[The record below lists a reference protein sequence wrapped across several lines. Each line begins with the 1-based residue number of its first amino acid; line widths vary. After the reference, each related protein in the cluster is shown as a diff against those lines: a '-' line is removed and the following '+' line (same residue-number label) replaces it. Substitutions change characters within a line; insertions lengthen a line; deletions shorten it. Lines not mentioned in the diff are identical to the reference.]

1 MPKSVLF
8 FMYDL
13 VSMNKVSVEWGL
25 SSPCLTD
32 NPFPLMS
39 TTNEVIA
46 CVRVAKHRYRA
57 VNINWVF
64 FYFSF
69 SFFVKYLPL
78 FINKY

>member
-39 TTNEVIA
+39 TTNEAIA
-46 CVRVAKHRYRA
+46 CVRVAKHRYRV
-57 VNINWVF
+57 VNNKLVF
-64 FYFSF
+64 STYFLLAF
-69 SFFVKYLPL
+69 L
-78 FINKY
+78 